1 MAIPKIEKQGFSIE
15 TKQQEKFK
23 RNFTIAY
30 ETQLGDGARGKKN
43 GVTYILQIT
52 PLVHLVGWDYLLVS
66 ISGFC

>member
-43 GVTYILQIT
+43 GVTYIL
-52 PLVHLVGWDYLLVS
+52 
-66 ISGFC
+66 